1 MDQFAF
7 TTTEAGNFLACF
19 SADGDSKGLVVKLNL
34 DWKIGIATKDWDS
47 VAKREKLEVKYM
59 NYNVILIVLNL
70 YFFSCLD
77 NSDFLNRELN

>member
-1 MDQFAF
+1 MQVTSPFGYTLHTKEKVSADQFAF
-7 TTTEAGNFLACF
+7 TTAEAGNFLACF

-59 NYNVILIVLNL
+59 
-70 YFFSCLD
+70 
-77 NSDFLNRELN
+77 EL